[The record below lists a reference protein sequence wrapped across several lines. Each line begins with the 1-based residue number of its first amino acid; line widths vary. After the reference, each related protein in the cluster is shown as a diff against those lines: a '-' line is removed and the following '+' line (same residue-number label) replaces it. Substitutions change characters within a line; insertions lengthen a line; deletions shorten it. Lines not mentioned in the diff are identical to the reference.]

1 MNCISTKVSIL
12 AALVLASGSTLSP
25 ASAATWKI
33 DPAHSHAQFSIRH
46 MMISNVR
53 GDFSRISGVVD
64 YDSKNISKAKVS
76 ADIDVSTVDTGEP
89 DRDKHLRGTDF
100 FDVGKYPAMMFKS
113 KKVIGAKDGK
123 FKLVGDLTLHG
134 VTKEVTL
141 DVDGPTPEIK
151 DPKGNVKIGASAS
164 TKINRKNFGIT
175 TGGIMDNGGALIG
188 EDVTISIDLEM
199 TKEAASVSTN
209 SSTK

>member
-1 MNCISTKVSIL
+1 MNRISSTASIL
-12 AALVLASGSTLSP
+12 TVLALASGAFSS

-53 GDFSRISGVVD
+53 GDFSRISGIVD
-64 YDSKNISKAKVS
+64 YDSKNLAKAKVS

-89 DRDKHLRGTDF
+89 DRDKHLRGSDF
-100 FDVGKYPAMMFKS
+100 FDTGKYPAMMFKS
-113 KKVIGAKDGK
+113 KKVTGIQDGK

-151 DPKGNVKIGASAS
+151 DPKGNIKIGASA
-164 TKINRKNFGIT
+164 TGKINRKNFGIT
-175 TGGIMDNGGALIG
+175 TGGLMDNGGALIG
-188 EDVTISIDLEM
+188 DDVTISIDLEM
-199 TKEAASVSTN
+199 TKQAAPVST
-209 SSTK
+209 SSSSK